1 MVTVDPK
8 KTTRVQVEPVR
19 QARDHD
25 KEERIEQIEEESNQE
40 KDVDEEEK

>member
-1 MVTVDPK
+1 MAIIAKKSTHVKIDPVT
-8 KTTRVQVEPVR
+8 

-25 KEERIEQIEEESNQE
+25 KEEQIEQIEEESNQE

>member
-1 MVTVDPK
+1 MVIIAK
-8 KTTRVQVEPVR
+8 KSTRVQIDPVR

-25 KEERIEQIEEESNQE
+25 KEERIEQIEEESDQE

>member
-8 KTTRVQVEPVR
+8 KTIRVQVEPVR

-25 KEERIEQIEEESNQE
+25 KEERIEQIEEEFNQE

>member
-1 MVTVDPK
+1 MVIIAK
-8 KTTRVQVEPVR
+8 KSTRVQIDPVR

-25 KEERIEQIEEESNQE
+25 KEKRIKKIEEKSDQE